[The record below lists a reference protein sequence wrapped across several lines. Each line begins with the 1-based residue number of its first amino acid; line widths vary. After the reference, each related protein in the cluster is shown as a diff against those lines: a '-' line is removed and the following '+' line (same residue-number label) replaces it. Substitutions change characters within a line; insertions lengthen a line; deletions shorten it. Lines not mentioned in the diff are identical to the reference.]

1 MLDQRGLS
9 RDDIL
14 RRLVSAGP
22 SEFVARPAE
31 RQRLTVSWLLSGEEA
46 IGPELLQK
54 RLGVSH
60 STAVND
66 LRTIEN
72 WLGRYGISL
81 RRDPAGAITLQITE
95 RQWRQV
101 VADLVAEY
109 TEGGQLLTRLHT
121 ASATGQN
128 PSHYAVGE
136 LESLRTMIRLS
147 GLDEA
152 DRLQTLTALVS
163 EHLGVPATEPA
174 LLNLVVHVA
183 IAVSRV
189 RQGKTIPANA
199 AHQDEQRSAAGYS
212 AAERLAEA
220 LEQRF
225 QIHLPEPEVGY
236 LGLHLASVVQK
247 RQADD
252 QDSESRVIARDF
264 YRLASS
270 LLGAG
275 PLMDEDDILA
285 LALHLKPIRQRLSE
299 GLFLRNPLLDEIKQK
314 LPKFFEVA
322 SQAATVVE
330 SRVGLRLPEE
340 EIGYLAIHLAAAV
353 EKKKLS
359 RRRVLLVCGSGIG
372 TANLLAAS
380 LGKYLPEVEIVGTT
394 SPVGVEEALS
404 HLRVDHVISTIPL
417 DLQDM
422 RVSYVSGIPDQA
434 EIQIIKKRLGLEQE
448 AAPAPAGA
456 KGARIAG
463 GNLPVLSDL
472 LTKNRIAL
480 DVPALNWQEAVIAAG
495 DVLVRAGDVDDA
507 YVQSMVQAIEKL
519 GPYVVVAPGCAMPHA
534 RPTAAVRRVSMSL
547 VRLREPVRFGNE
559 ENDPVDLVFPLA
571 AVDTNTHLKA
581 LSQLTKLLKNEAD
594 LKRIRT
600 ARSVDEVL
608 DVVQRY
614 SPNLED

>member
-1 MLDQRGLS
+1 M
-9 RDDIL
+9 
-14 RRLVSAGP
+14 
-22 SEFVARPAE
+22 
-31 RQRLTVSWLLSGEEA
+31 SWLLAGAEA
-46 IGPELLQK
+46 ICPESLQT

-66 LRTIEN
+66 LRTVEN

-81 RRDPAGAITLQITE
+81 RRDAAGAITLQSTE

-109 TEGGQLLTRLHT
+109 TEGGQLLTRLRT
-121 ASATGQN
+121 TSATERN
-128 PSHYAVGE
+128 PSHDVVDE
-136 LESLRTMIRLS
+136 SESLRTMIQLS
-147 GLDEA
+147 GLDA
-152 DRLQTLTALVS
+152 ANRLQTLTEMVS
-163 EHLGVPATEPA
+163 EHLGVPPTEPA
-174 LLNLVVHVA
+174 LPNLVVHLA

-189 RQGKTIPANA
+189 RQGKTIPASA
-199 AHQDEQRSAAGYS
+199 AHLEELRSAAGYS
-212 AAERLAEA
+212 TAERLAEA
-220 LEQRF
+220 LEQAF
-225 QIHLPEPEVGY
+225 QVRLPEPEVGY
-236 LGLHLASVVQK
+236 LGLHLASLAQK

-252 QDSESRVIARDF
+252 EDGESRVMARDF

-285 LALHLKPIRQRLSE
+285 LALHLKPIRHRLSE
-299 GLFLRNPLLDEIKQK
+299 GLFLRNPLLNEIKQK

-322 SQAATVVE
+322 SKAGKVVE

-340 EIGYLAIHLAAAV
+340 EIGYLAIHLGAAV

-380 LGKYLPEVEIVGTT
+380 LSKYMPDVEIVGTV
-394 SPVGVEEALS
+394 SPVGVEDALS
-404 HLRVDHVISTIPL
+404 HLRVDHVISTIRL

-434 EIQIIKKRLGLEQE
+434 EIQLIKKRLGLEQE
-448 AAPAPAGA
+448 AAPALAGA

-472 LTKNRIAL
+472 LTKNHIAL
-480 DVPALNWQEAVIAAG
+480 DVPAMNWQEAVTAAG
-495 DVLVRAGDVDDA
+495 DVLVRAGDVDSA
-507 YVQSMVQAIEKL
+507 YVQSMVQAIEQL

-547 VRLREPVRFGNE
+547 IRLREPVRFGNE

-581 LSQLTKLLKNEAD
+581 LSQLTKLLQNEAD

-614 SPNLED
+614 SPDSEE